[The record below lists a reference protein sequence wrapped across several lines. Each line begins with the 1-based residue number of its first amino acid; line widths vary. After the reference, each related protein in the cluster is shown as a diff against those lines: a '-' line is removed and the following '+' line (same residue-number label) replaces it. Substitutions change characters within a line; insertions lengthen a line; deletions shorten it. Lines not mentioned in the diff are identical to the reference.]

1 MCQKMGSEDTAV
13 SLARARA
20 REAIVPQDPLSGT
33 RLFVCAKNWVLRCIR
48 SLNELEGPYSGW
60 VALAAGGGGRGRCPF
75 SAESAVL
82 LFDFS
87 DGCCV
92 VADLRSV

>member
-1 MCQKMGSEDTAV
+1 MQSPNGS
-13 SLARARA
+13 A
-20 REAIVPQDPLSGT
+20 REAAVPEDPLLAHVS
-33 RLFVCAKNWVLRCIR
+33 LCVPKNLVLRCIR